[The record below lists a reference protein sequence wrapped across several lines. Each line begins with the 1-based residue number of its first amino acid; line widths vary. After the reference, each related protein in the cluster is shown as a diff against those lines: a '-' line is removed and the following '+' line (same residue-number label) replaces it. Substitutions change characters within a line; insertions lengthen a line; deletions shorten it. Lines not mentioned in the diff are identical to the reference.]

1 MPHKKKIFCTLGPK
15 SLNPRFLKNI
25 KRKVSLLRLNL
36 SHIEVKDIKNIV
48 NYIRKFTLTPICID
62 TEGAQ
67 IRTKVKKNIFEK
79 KPKKLFRKKL

>member
-1 MPHKKKIFCTLGPK
+1 M
-15 SLNPRFLKNI
+15 
-25 KRKVSLLRLNL
+25 LRLNL

-79 KPKKLFRKKL
+79 KPKKLFGKNCNFNLYPPDIIKK